1 MKNRILIAL
10 FIIAVF
16 ASCSSSKV
24 YFSTNIRQKVEN
36 TGTPLTQ
43 LQYYIDRDVEISR
56 EILKGETKVTSG
68 VVRFE
73 NGKDLNIITLKKNTP
88 GVCTQVLTDKVYIS
102 FEVGEGKFLTFGKT
116 KNSNDYDPYRILAN
130 SWIGDFGSIN
140 YEEKKYFIHS
150 GTEASIFI
158 KTSELNKMEVNKRQM
173 KGRVVGS
180 YQNVSTSDSTK
191 SYK

>member
-1 MKNRILIAL
+1 MKNSILISIIVIAAL
-10 FIIAVF
+10 T
-16 ASCSSSKV
+16 SCSSSKV
-24 YFSTNIRQKVEN
+24 YFSPDIRQKVES

-56 EILKGETKVTSG
+56 EIIKGETKVTSG

-88 GVCTQVLTDKVYIS
+88 GVCTQALADKVYIS

-116 KNSNDYDPYRILAN
+116 KNGKEDDPYKILAN

-140 YEEKKYFIHS
+140 YEGKKYFIHS
-150 GTEASIFI
+150 GTEAGILI
-158 KTSELNKMEVNKRQM
+158 KTSELNKMDVNKRQM

-180 YQNVSTSDSTK
+180 SENTTIPDSSK
-191 SYK
+191 K